1 MKLFKSFAIYVMF
14 FAAISFFACGGGG
27 GDSSVG
33 DVGTG
38 TVSVNLTDSTTD
50 EYLAVYV
57 TVADV
62 QICGN
67 DTEDSSDDC
76 NWKSLETEND
86 EPLQNR
92 TYNLLK
98 LVNGVTEAIGSNDFS
113 EGIYHQIRLI
123 IGDTPELENNLLGV
137 PHDFAN
143 YLILNDGSNT
153 IEQLKIPSGFQTGIK
168 LVHQFEVLGEETKE
182 LVLDFDAGRS
192 VVKAGNSGKYIL
204 KPTIRVF
211 ETAGKIDVYGEVT
224 DDSDTPEEIGNATV
238 SAQISDGLSTTVIRS
253 TITDGV
259 GTENNLLEEGEY
271 LLSLLSPDQI
281 YNIVVYRGHVE
292 GEAHIYSPECM
303 VFRYN
308 DAPELE
314 PELDFTL
321 STDNAG
327 VGTISGQVTV
337 GGGVDSDFAFTV
349 TVYTDLDCGRADG
362 EGYVEITK
370 ADIGDYLGGGIF
382 EYSVKLPIY
391 DTPVK
396 YYVVA
401 SADGY
406 IPDKDETTLSSSGL
420 ADTEVDLEIVPA
432 E

>member
-1 MKLFKSFAIYVMF
+1 MLLKTIGIGLLLMGTF
-14 FAAISFFACGGGG
+14 FLFACNDGGSG
-27 GDSSVG
+27 SS
-33 DVGTG
+33 DGTG
-38 TVSVNLTDSTTD
+38 TVSVSLTDSTTD

-57 TVADV
+57 TVADI
-62 QICGN
+62 QIRKN
-67 DTEDSSDDC
+67 DNEDSSDDF
-76 NWKSLETEND
+76 NWKPLETEID

-123 IGDTPELENNLLGV
+123 IGDTPELDNNLLGD
-137 PHDFAN
+137 PHPFAN

-168 LVHQFEVLGEETKE
+168 LVHPFRVLDGETKE

-211 ETAGKIDVYGEVT
+211 ETTDKIDVYGEVT
-224 DDSDTPEEIGNATV
+224 DSDTSNSIGNATV
-238 SAQISDGLSTTVIRS
+238 SAQISDGLSATVIRS
-253 TITDGV
+253 TITDGA
-259 GTENNLLEEGEY
+259 TTQNDLLEEGEY

-281 YNIVVYRGHVE
+281 YNIVVYKGQVDGKKE
-292 GEAHIYSPECM
+292 LIYSPECM

-308 DAPELE
+308 DDSELE
-314 PELDFTL
+314 PVLDFIL
-321 STDNAG
+321 STDNLG
-327 VGTISGQVTV
+327 IGTISGQVTV
-337 GGGVDSDFAFTV
+337 NGGVNSDFAFTV
-349 TVYTDLDCGRADG
+349 TVYTELDCGRADR

-370 ADIGDYLGGGIF
+370 ADIDDDFEGGTF

-406 IPDKDETTLSSSGL
+406 IPGKNETTLSS
-420 ADTEVDLEIVPA
+420 AVQAVTELDLVLVPTR
-432 E
+432 

>member
-14 FAAISFFACGGGG
+14 FATISFFACGGGG
-27 GDSSVG
+27 GGGSSDG

-38 TVSVNLTDSTTD
+38 TVSVSLTDSTTD

-62 QICGN
+62 QICKN

-76 NWKSLETEND
+76 NWKPLEIEND
-86 EPLQNR
+86 EPLPNR

-123 IGDTPELENNLLGV
+123 IGDTPELENNLLGE
-137 PHDFAN
+137 PHPFAN
-143 YLILNDGSNT
+143 YLILKDGSNT

-168 LVHQFEVLGEETKE
+168 IVHQFEVLDGETKE

-204 KPTIRVF
+204 KPTIKVF
-211 ETAGKIDVYGEVT
+211 EMAGKIDVYGEVT
-224 DDSDTPEEIGNATV
+224 DDSETPDEIGNATV
-238 SAQISDGLSTTVIRS
+238 SAQISDGLSATVIRS
-253 TITDGV
+253 TITDDGAT
-259 GTENNLLEEGEY
+259 TENSLLEEGDY

-281 YNIVVYRGHVE
+281 YNIVVYKGYVE

-303 VFRYN
+303 VFQYN
-308 DAPELE
+308 AAPESE
-314 PELDFTL
+314 FDFTL
-321 STDNAG
+321 STDNSG
-327 VGTISGQVTV
+327 IGTISGQVTV
-337 GGGVDSDFAFTV
+337 RGGVDSDFAFTV
-349 TVYTDLDCGRADG
+349 TVYTDLDCGRDDS

-370 ADIGDYLGGGIF
+370 ADIGDDSEGK
-382 EYSVKLPIY
+382 YSVKLPVY
-391 DTPVK
+391 ETPVK

-406 IPDKDETTLSSSGL
+406 IPETNDAMLSSGEPE
-420 ADTEVDLEIVPA
+420 ATDVNLEIEPI